1 MMDQERWRQ
10 IDTVLQAALERPPA
24 ERTRFLDETCSG
36 DESLRQE
43 IEFLLSGETA
53 LSMMDAPAFEV
64 AAGLLST
71 HIPELET
78 GQLIGHYRIL
88 SFMGAGGMGEVYLA
102 EDPNLDRRVAIK
114 VLPSGY
120 TPDGK
125 QLYRFQQEARA
136 ASALNH
142 PNIITIY
149 EIGQFN
155 GQHFIVSEFIEGET
169 LRQYLSHERI
179 PVSRILDISIQVA
192 SALAVAH
199 EAGIIHRDIKPEN
212 IMLRSDGYVKVLDF
226 GLAKSIE
233 QQEHGENTRAVE
245 GPVTTPGLLM
255 GTVKYMSPEQA
266 RGLNVDSR
274 SDVFSLAVVIYEM
287 VAGRTPFEGE
297 TNSDLIAALLKD
309 EPPPLQYYSPDVPTE
324 FQRITAKALRK
335 DKQERYETPR
345 SMLIDLQRL
354 KQELELDSRHL
365 RQQNRTGIAA
375 ATTASGA
382 QPAVQTLGNLTAPT
396 GNIGTIPTLL
406 ASKHTTSQVK
416 RGKTKAAAISLALLI
431 IVAGIIYA
439 VGWRNS
445 NSRAP
450 FQEMSIRKIIGTEN
464 SRLGAISPDGKYL
477 AHVVDVR
484 GQSGLWIRELSTD
497 SDTEIIPP
505 AEGVFIGLT
514 FSLDGDYVYY
524 VRGEDE
530 DSGMLY
536 RAVATGGE
544 PQTVMS
550 GLSSAVTFSP
560 DGQEFAFIRHSG
572 EATAIILANL
582 DGSGENQLAL
592 RKLPEFFNPIA
603 PAWSPDGK
611 VIACPAGRTGKDG
624 YDSVVEAQVESG
636 LVNTISRGEL
646 ENIEQVAWLS
656 DGTGLIVIAAER
668 GRAGRLQ
675 IWHLSYPSG
684 AQRRI
689 TNDLNGYSRLS
700 LSADSKML
708 VSSRIEM
715 RTSIWNVP
723 NGDASLA
730 EQITDER
737 NTVLREVCLLPD
749 GRIVAPS
756 NTSGTREIWVMN
768 PDGTDLKRLT
778 FDGLPKF
785 WPTVSA
791 DGRYIVFSALDNDD
805 SYHIWRME
813 IDGSNPKQLTSG
825 IAENFPSC
833 SPNGWVI
840 YASGTGDGL
849 TLWKVPV
856 EGGEPI
862 QLVEKPSRFAKV
874 SPDGKLIACQWKDG
888 LTSQWR
894 VAVLPFEGGAPTKTF
909 DIPSGI
915 NMRWSPDSRA
925 LRYIVTRNGVSNIWS
940 QPIDGSPPTRVTNF
954 NSLTMYGFDWS
965 ANGLI
970 CSRGFTTRDL
980 VSITS
985 SD

>member
-1 MMDQERWRQ
+1 MDQERWRQ
-10 IDTVLQAALERPPA
+10 IDTVLQAVLERPPA

-88 SFMGAGGMGEVYLA
+88 SFLGAGGMGEVYLA

-169 LRQYLSHERI
+169 LRQCLSRERI
-179 PVSRILDISIQVA
+179 PISNVLDISIQVA
-192 SALAVAH
+192 SALSVAH

-212 IMLRSDGYVKVLDF
+212 VMLRSDGYIKVLDF

-233 QQEHGENTRAVE
+233 QQEPRENRRAIE
-245 GPVTTPGLLM
+245 EPVTTPGLLM

-274 SDVFSLAVVIYEM
+274 SDMFSLAVVLYEM
-287 VAGRTPFEGE
+287 VTGRAPFEGE
-297 TNSDLIAALLKD
+297 TTSDLIATLLKD
-309 EPPPLQYYSPDVPTE
+309 DPPPLQYYSPDAPDE
-324 FQRITAKALRK
+324 LQRITTKALRK
-335 DKQERYETPR
+335 DKEERYESLR
-345 SMLIDLQRL
+345 SMLNDLQRL
-354 KQELELDSRHL
+354 KQELDLDSRHL
-365 RQQNRTGIAA
+365 RQQNRTGMAA
-375 ATTASGA
+375 ITPSSA
-382 QPAVQTLGNLTAPT
+382 QAAVQTLGNLAGST

-406 ASKHTTSQVK
+406 GSEHITSQVK
-416 RGKTKAAAISLALLI
+416 RGKTKAAVISSALLI

-439 VGWRNS
+439 VGWRSS

-464 SRLGAISPDGKYL
+464 SRLGAISSDGKYL

-484 GQSGLWIRELSTD
+484 GQSSLWIRELSTD
-497 SDTEIIPP
+497 TDTEIIPP
-505 AEGVFIGLT
+505 ADGVFIGLT
-514 FSLDGDYVYY
+514 FSLDADYIYY

-530 DSGMLY
+530 DSGTLY
-536 RAVATGGE
+536 RVMATGGE
-544 PQTVMS
+544 PQVIMS
-550 GLSSAVTFSP
+550 SLSSPVTFSP
-560 DGQEFAFIRHSG
+560 DGQKFAFIRQSG
-572 EATAIILANL
+572 EATAIILASP

-611 VIACPAGRTGKDG
+611 VIACPAGRTGKEG
-624 YDSVVEAQVESG
+624 YDSVVEAQVENG
-636 LVNTISRGEL
+636 LVKTISRGQL
-646 ENIEQVAWLS
+646 ENIEQVAWLT
-656 DGTGLIVIAAER
+656 DGTGLIVIAAEKET
-668 GRAGRLQ
+668 AGRLQ
-675 IWHLSYPSG
+675 IWHLSYPGG
-684 AQRRI
+684 APRRI

-700 LSADSKML
+700 LTADSKIL

-715 RTSIWNVP
+715 RTSIWHVP

-730 EQITDER
+730 KQITDER
-737 NTVLREVCLLPD
+737 NTVFRAVCWLPD

-756 NTSGTREIWVMN
+756 NTSGSREIWAMN
-768 PDGTDLKRLT
+768 SDGTDPKKLT
-778 FDGLPKF
+778 SDGLPKF
-785 WPTVSA
+785 WPTASA
-791 DGRYIVFSALDNDD
+791 DGRYIVFSALDNDA
-805 SYHIWRME
+805 SYHIWRMD
-813 IDGSNPKQLTSG
+813 IDGSDLKRLTNG
-825 IAENFPSC
+825 VGENFPSC
-833 SPNGWVI
+833 SPDGWVI
-840 YASGTGDGL
+840 YSSGTGDEL
-849 TLWKVPV
+849 TLWKVPID
-856 EGGEPI
+856 GGEPI
-862 QLVEKPSRFAKV
+862 QLVEKPSRFAKA
-874 SPDGKLIACQWKDG
+874 SPDGKLIVCQWRD
-888 LTSQWR
+888 SPAARWR
-894 VAVLPFEGGAPTKTF
+894 VAVLSFEGRTLIRTL
-909 DIPSGI
+909 DIPSSI

-925 LRYIVTRNGVSNIWS
+925 LNYIVTRNGVSNIWS
-940 QPIDGSPPTRVTNF
+940 QPIDGAPPRQLTDF
-954 NSLTMYGFDWS
+954 NSLSAYGFDWS
-965 ANGLI
+965 TDGALI
-970 CSRGFTTRDL
+970 CSRGFTVRDL
-980 VSITS
+980 VSIT
-985 SD
+985 DFY